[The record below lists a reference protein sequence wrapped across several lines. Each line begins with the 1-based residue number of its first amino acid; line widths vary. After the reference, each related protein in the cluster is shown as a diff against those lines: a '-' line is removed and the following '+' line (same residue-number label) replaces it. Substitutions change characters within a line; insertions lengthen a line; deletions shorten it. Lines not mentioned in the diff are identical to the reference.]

1 MSISMSIHSKDSRIK
16 DITEK
21 TMMVMKFLLKRY
33 QEVLRISKTEK
44 G

>member
-1 MSISMSIHSKDSRIK
+1 MSISMSIPSKDSRIK